1 MIRSA
6 IIDLARVWRLAPVSF
21 SASATCSWI
30 VATTPALLVA
40 LTAQLVNEAVGL
52 VSGDVS
58 SADRALI
65 AFLQLAALTILARVG
80 TGVARYLQSLA
91 TLRVNTLLAERVMS
105 KGTRMALSSYEN
117 PDHYN
122 ALRRASAEVQSGRAT
137 QLVTG
142 VISVVG
148 SAVTVIA
155 IAGVLAAW
163 NPLAALLAVLSPV
176 PAAWAS
182 VVMNRR
188 RWRIDFERADKQ
200 RMSAYLQWLSTN
212 DQTFKEVSHYRI
224 GTTLVARYSAIL
236 RTFMGVDRR
245 FAARSEGL
253 VGGLDLLG
261 GLGSVS
267 ALGLAVWSSIQARDV
282 GQLAGFAQSIGALQG
297 STTALLLGIAG
308 FYQVA
313 LYSRNLFG
321 FLEIPDAPERVG
333 GLSFPSPL
341 TKGIEFR
348 AVRFRYPGTERDVL
362 GPISFSIPAGT
373 SVALVGRNGAG
384 KSTLVKL
391 LCGLYEPT
399 SGEILVDGEPLSS
412 FSSEEVRRGIGVVF
426 QDFVKFELT
435 VEDSI
440 KFGAIERAVDHDEI
454 ERAAHRSG
462 IADRIE
468 QLGKQYETLLGR
480 RFAGAEQLSIGE
492 WQRLALA
499 RCVYSGSPLRI
510 LDEPSASLD
519 PLSEQDLV
527 SKVLSA
533 AEDATTVVVAHRFAT
548 IRACDKILL
557 IHSGEVVEEGTH
569 RELMARDNMYAEMYR
584 TQAAS
589 FREGSATTEDGA
601 A

>member
-6 IIDLARVWRLAPVSF
+6 IIDLARVWRLAPGSF
-21 SASATCSWI
+21 SASAVCSWI
-30 VATTPALLVA
+30 VATTPAVLVA

-52 VSGDVS
+52 VNGEAG

-65 AFLQLAALTILARVG
+65 AFLQLAALTVLARAG

-155 IAGVLAAW
+155 IAVVLAAW

-182 VVMNRR
+182 VVMNQR
-188 RWRIDFERADKQ
+188 RWRIDFARADKQ

-224 GTTLVARYSAIL
+224 GATLVARYSAIL

-261 GLGSVS
+261 GLGSVA

-297 STTALLLGIAG
+297 STTALLLGIAA

-333 GLSFPSPL
+333 GLSFPRPL
-341 TKGIEFR
+341 TKGVEFR

-384 KSTLVKL
+384 KTTLVKL

-399 SGEILVDGEPLSS
+399 SGEILLDGEPLSS
-412 FSSEEVRRGIGVVF
+412 YSSEEVRRGIGVVF

-435 VEDSI
+435 VEDGI
-440 KFGAIERAVDHDEI
+440 KFGAIERAIDHDQI
-454 ERAAHRSG
+454 KRAADRAG
-462 IADRIE
+462 IADRIQ

-499 RCVYSGSPLRI
+499 RCVYSGAPLRI

-569 RELMARDNMYAEMYR
+569 GELMARDNMYAEMYR
-584 TQAAS
+584 TQASS
-589 FREGSATTEDGA
+589 FYEGSPTTGDGA